1 LSAID
6 YRLAA
11 RRAAVRESLA
21 RSRLRWLVGLV
32 VVLLLTGAV
41 LVALRSPILA
51 VKSVEVNGVVNA
63 NVDAILAA
71 HGIEMGA
78 PTVAVRPG
86 IVEAA
91 VMRDPWVAKADVRV
105 VWPGSVEVTV
115 LEHDPAG
122 WIESERGWV
131 RASATGAILE
141 RSDPPV
147 HAPTVQG
154 HVVTGRPGS
163 VIEDPAAV
171 AALEFL
177 AYLPGNVARDAHI
190 AVTKKGVLR
199 AVVAGHV
206 VRLGLPEDI
215 ASKAASL
222 LAVLGSKLEEG
233 ARISV
238 VAPTRPA
245 VTGAVSTDEANEDP
259 GRGNGKTDRQPS
271 IDG

>member
-51 VKSVEVNGVVNA
+51 VKSVEVNG
-63 NVDAILAA
+63 A